1 LASIERSGRFARRR
15 YRQAYRSYIRSQWK
29 VLLAGAAL
37 FLGVTAVVAIL
48 ARGPL
53 VRGLVI
59 GCGVTATAAALTH
72 LIVLASG
79 AGPIMMGELAEQWT
93 ASELRRLTR
102 IGWRVVN
109 HFGLASGDIDHV
121 VVGSPG
127 VFVIETKWS
136 ASSWTENWAQ
146 ADVEAAHLQ
155 AGRGA
160 RRMTM
165 WENYKR
171 LNLPPPQP
179 LVVLWGT
186 GSADLAQDLGRSDVI
201 TGSNLIGVL
210 ESQALINPQLTA
222 DQLDSVW
229 KTLSEHLRTRD
240 AREAVDSPM
249 PASLEALALRLA
261 SGVVSG
267 LASFVAAAYLLKAG
281 LPLWG
286 WFVVVIAT
294 VVLEHPARRA
304 AAMRPLITG
313 SQAGLVMTALLS
325 AAVAGAQIVR

>member
-15 YRQAYRSYIRSQWK
+15 YRQAYRAYIRSQWK

-37 FLGVTAVVAIL
+37 FLGITAVVAIL
-48 ARGPL
+48 VRGPL
-53 VRGLVI
+53 IRGLVI

-79 AGPIMMGELAEQWT
+79 AGPAMMGELAEQWT

-136 ASSWTENWAQ
+136 ASSWIENWAQ
-146 ADVEAAHLQ
+146 ADVEVALLQ

-165 WENYKR
+165 W
-171 LNLPPPQP
+171 
-179 LVVLWGT
+179 
-186 GSADLAQDLGRSDVI
+186 
-201 TGSNLIGVL
+201 
-210 ESQALINPQLTA
+210 
-222 DQLDSVW
+222 
-229 KTLSEHLRTRD
+229 
-240 AREAVDSPM
+240 
-249 PASLEALALRLA
+249 
-261 SGVVSG
+261 
-267 LASFVAAAYLLKAG
+267 
-281 LPLWG
+281 
-286 WFVVVIAT
+286 
-294 VVLEHPARRA
+294 
-304 AAMRPLITG
+304 
-313 SQAGLVMTALLS
+313 
-325 AAVAGAQIVR
+325 